1 MSELLKDSI
10 LAVQELRIELQ
21 GSVEDSVIQ
30 QLDEVIAKLQLLGGS
45 ELELQL
51 NKWQI
56 KILFAEALL
65 LIPSVAESIA
75 TLIRFV
81 EGAASH

>member
-30 QLDEVIAKLQLLGGS
+30 RLDEVIAKLQLSGGS

-51 NKWQI
+51 TKWQI
-56 KILFAEALL
+56 RLLFAEALL
-65 LIPSVAESIA
+65 LIPSVAECVTS
-75 TLIRFV
+75 LIRLA
-81 EGAASH
+81 ESAASH